1 MATTSEL
8 ATASDREGRLV
19 GGIGVGA
26 PLGRLGGQRWAARWR
41 RARPARL
48 ALLIVLGLVTVVPI
62 AYLIINSF
70 NIAPPTSLTFRFGF
84 ENWVTAYTDSGT
96 LHSIWTTLWLAV
108 VRTALAVPAAV
119 LLSWLIART
128 NMPGAA
134 ILELGM
140 WVAFTL
146 PTLSLVLGWIL
157 LLDPKDGLIN
167 NALAGLPFGKHL
179 VLNIYSYWGIIWVHL
194 VSRAIPIQVILMTPA
209 FRRVGARLEE
219 VSRMCGGSKLTT
231 LWRVTAP
238 VIAPAIL
245 PLAMLSFISAL
256 QSIDIELV
264 LGIPARIYVYSTWIY
279 NILQD
284 TPPQYGVATA
294 LGAAVLVVL
303 LGLVLIYGRFLNRR
317 EYTTV
322 GSDFTSTPVDLG
334 RFRWPAC
341 ALCMGFLAV
350 GIGIPSA
357 AAMMGSVMRRFGF
370 FNIPHP
376 FTSQYWTDVLHDP
389 IFNLSVRNSIVLGF
403 GSAVLGIML
412 YAWAA
417 HATLRSRGALR
428 QVFNLFTWLPRGV
441 PGVLISLAM
450 LWLFLTTPLHVVFY
464 GTMLGLIVAMVVGGL
479 TTGVLLASSAL
490 IQIGPELEDASKMC
504 GAAGPRT
511 AVRVLLP
518 LMSPM
523 LLTIGTLVFLN
534 SISEFSQIILIYAPS
549 SRPLSILTLEYLFN
563 GDLERAAVLGVL
575 MTVAVAVVALGARS
589 LGLKLGPR

>member
-1 MATTSEL
+1 L
-8 ATASDREGRLV
+8 
-19 GGIGVGA
+19 
-26 PLGRLGGQRWAARWR
+26 AARWR
-41 RARPARL
+41 RARPTRL
-48 ALLIVLGLVTVVPI
+48 ALLFCLGLVTVVPI

-70 NIAPPTSLTFRFGF
+70 NIASPTTFTFRFGF
-84 ENWVTAYTDSGT
+84 GNWLTAYTDPGT
-96 LHSIWTTLWLAV
+96 LRSLWTTLWLAV

-128 NMPGAA
+128 NMPGSA
-134 ILELGM
+134 ILEVGM

-146 PTLSLVLGWIL
+146 PTLSLALGWIL
-157 LLDPKDGLIN
+157 LLDPKDGLVN
-167 NALAGLPFGKHL
+167 TALAALPFGNHL

-219 VSRMCGGSKLTT
+219 VSRTCGGSKLTT

-245 PLAMLSFISAL
+245 PLAVLSFIAAL

-284 TPPQYGVATA
+284 TPPRYGVATA

-303 LGLVLIYGRFLNRR
+303 LGLVVLYGRFLNRR

-322 GSDFTSTPVDLG
+322 SSDFSTTPIDLG

-341 ALCMGFLAV
+341 GLCMTFLVV
-350 GIGIPSA
+350 GIGIPSV
-357 AAMMGSVMRRFGF
+357 AAMLGSVMRRFGF

-389 IFNLSVRNSIVLGF
+389 IFNLSVRNSVVLAL
-403 GSAVLGIML
+403 GSALLGIVL
-412 YAWAA
+412 YAWVA
-417 HATLRSRGALR
+417 HATLRSRGAVKQL
-428 QVFNLFTWLPRGV
+428 FLLFTWLPRGV
-441 PGVLISLAM
+441 PGVLVSLAM
-450 LWLFLTTPLHVVFY
+450 LWLFLTTPLRVVFY
-464 GTMLGLIVAMVVGGL
+464 GTILGMILAMVVSGL
-479 TTGVLLASSAL
+479 TTGVLLGSSAL
-490 IQIGPELEDASKMC
+490 VQIGPELEDASQMC
-504 GAAGPRT
+504 GASGRRT

-575 MTVAVAVVALGARS
+575 MTAAVAVVALGARS